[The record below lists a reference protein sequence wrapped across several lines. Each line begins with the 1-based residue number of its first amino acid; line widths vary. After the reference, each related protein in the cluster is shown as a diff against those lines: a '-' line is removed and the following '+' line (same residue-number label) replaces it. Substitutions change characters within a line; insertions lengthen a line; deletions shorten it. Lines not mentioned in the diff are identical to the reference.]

1 MQDLIN
7 QLESKLKDSKT
18 NEDIKQLK
26 SVYLGKN
33 GIITNLLKELGQ
45 YAKEERIA
53 KGKHLNELKNSI
65 LNKIELRQ
73 EELKSFDK
81 NIELSKGLDLSLD
94 GRSLN
99 IGSIHPINIVIKE
112 ISDIFLSLGF
122 GIEDGPEVELDLYN
136 FELLNIPKNHP
147 ARDMQDTFYID
158 EKKLLRTQTS
168 GVQVRTMLT
177 KKPPLMFIAPG
188 KVYRRDS
195 DLTHSPM
202 FHQIEGLAV
211 DKNIR
216 FSDLKGI
223 LEIFLREFFGKTN
236 VRFRPSYFPFTEPS
250 AEVDIEC
257 VICGGKGCR
266 VCSNTGYLEVLGCG
280 MVHKNVLKNVGC
292 LDYRGFAFGLGVER
306 FAMLKYG
313 IDNIRLMFEN
323 DLRFLEEFNNSF
335 HAKGLL

>member
-1 MQDLIN
+1 MHEIIDNLN
-7 QLESKLKDSKT
+7 EQLKT
-18 NEDIKQLK
+18 AKTIEDIKQIK
-26 SVYLGKN
+26 SHYLGKS
-33 GIITNLLKELGQ
+33 GIVTNLFKELGQ
-45 YAKEERIA
+45 LSPDERA
-53 KGKHLNELKNSI
+53 QKGKIYNELKQI
-65 LNKIELRQ
+65 II
-73 EELKSFDK
+73 D
-81 NIELSKGLDLSLD
+81 NIENKLRKIKDSQKQRELEEGLDLFLE
-94 GRSLN
+94 GKGLN
-99 IGSIHPINIVIKE
+99 IGSIHPINLVIRE
-112 ISDIFLSLGF
+112 ISAIFISMGF
-122 GIEDGPEVELDLYN
+122 GIEDGPEIELDLYN

-158 EKKLLRTQTS
+158 ENRLLRTQTS
-168 GVQVRTMLT
+168 GVQVRTMLN

-216 FSDLKGI
+216 FSDLKGV
-223 LEIFLREFFGKTN
+223 LEVFLNKFFGKTK

-250 AEVDIEC
+250 AEVDIGC

-266 VCSNTGYLEVLGCG
+266 VCSHTGYLEVLGCG
-280 MVHKNVLKNVGC
+280 MVHRNVLKNVG
-292 LDYRGFAFGLGVER
+292 YEGYKGFAFGLGVER

-323 DLRFLEEFNNSF
+323 DLRFLEQFSNSF
-335 HAKGLL
+335 YTKGLV

>member
-1 MQDLIN
+1 MQDILD
-7 QLESKLKDSKT
+7 QLYQKLKRATSQ
-18 NEDIKQLK
+18 EDIKQVR
-26 SVYLGKN
+26 SYFLGKS
-33 GIITNLLKELGQ
+33 GLITNLFKQLSSLSQ
-45 YAKEERIA
+45 EERIQ
-53 KGKHLNELKNSI
+53 KGKTLNELKQ
-65 LNKIELRQ
+65 LVTEKIESKLQ
-73 EELKSFDK
+73 DIK
-81 NIELSKGLDLSLD
+81 NAKKQQELSQEIDLFLD
-94 GRSLN
+94 GKTPNL
-99 IGSIHPINIVIKE
+99 GSTHPINLVIKE
-112 ISDIFLSLGF
+112 ISDIFFSMGF

-158 EKKLLRTQTS
+158 ENRLLRTQTS
-168 GVQVRTMLT
+168 GVQVRTMLK

-188 KVYRRDS
+188 RVYRRDS

-211 DKNIR
+211 DKKIR
-216 FSDLKGI
+216 FSYLKGI
-223 LEIFLREFFGKTN
+223 LEVFLNQFFGKTK

-250 AEVDIEC
+250 AEVDIGC

-280 MVHKNVLKNVGC
+280 MVHRNVLRNVG
-292 LDYRGFAFGLGVER
+292 YEGFRGFAFGLGVER

-323 DLRFLEEFNNSF
+323 DLRFLEQFSNSF
-335 HAKGLL
+335 YSKGLV